1 MVRTI
6 SKQEVDEYI
15 SEIVKRVVPEISPE
29 KIYLFGSFSGDDYD
43 QDSDIDLCF
52 VVENSRSIKDVK
64 RKINEILSDRIMP
77 LDIIVCFE
85 EDMEKRRDVIGTIQ
99 YRVAQ
104 DGELIYERGD

>member
-15 SEIVKRVVPEISPE
+15 SEIVKRVVSEISPE
-29 KIYLFGSFSGDDYD
+29 KIYLFGSYAGEVYD

-64 RKINEILSDRIMP
+64 RKINELLPDRKMP
-77 LDIIVCFE
+77 LDIIVCTE
-85 EDMEKRRDVIGTIQ
+85 EDMEKRRNVIGTVQ
-99 YRVAQ
+99 YRAAK
-104 DGELIYERGD
+104 DGELIYERAQ